1 MSTSSKISVAA
12 SGLTGL
18 VGSRVKQLTAD
29 IFNWINFSPSTG
41 TDITQSGQIEEII
54 AKSESSAFVNFS
66 GFTDIPAAQT
76 QQGDQAGSCY
86 RLNVIG
92 PKNLSRACKKFRK
105 HLIHLSTDAVFD
117 GQKPKPYIETDQPHP
132 ISWYGLTKLWGEQ
145 EILAS
150 GCESTIARIAYPFR
164 AEFKPKADFVRKII
178 SQLSQNRTVSMFTDT
193 RFTPTFVDDIAVA
206 IKAIILNQATGIFH
220 CVGSSIISPFAAAQD
235 IAAAFHFNPN
245 LILKT
250 HNHSYPPN
258 AGFLNHKATSQL
270 GVKFL
275 TFPQALDQ
283 FQHQLN
289 LK

>member
-1 MSTSSKISVAA
+1 MKPIISA

-18 VGSRVKQLTAD
+18 VGSRVKQLTSSD
-29 IFNWINFSPSTG
+29 FTWHNFSLSTG
-41 TDITQSGQIEEII
+41 VDITQAHQVEKILTNSPN
-54 AKSESSAFVNFS
+54 AVFVNFS
-66 GFTDIPAAQT
+66 AFTDVAAAQA
-76 QQGDQAGSCY
+76 QQGDATGSCY

-92 PKNLSRACKKFRK
+92 PKNLGLACKKFRK

-164 AEFKPKADFVRKII
+164 AEFKPKADFVRKVI
-178 SQLSQNRTVSMFTDT
+178 SQLSQNRTMSMFTDT

-220 CVGSSIISPFAAAQD
+220 CVGSSIISPFTAAQT
-235 IAAAFHFNPN
+235 IARVFHFNQD
-245 LILKT
+245 LILT
-250 HNHSYPPN
+250 VHNQS
-258 AGFLNHKATSQL
+258 
-270 GVKFL
+270 
-275 TFPQALDQ
+275 
-283 FQHQLN
+283 
-289 LK
+289 